1 MKTLCIDI
9 GGTGIKAIVLGPD
22 GSPVT
27 ERTRLETP
35 DPAVPDAVL
44 AVLEEI
50 AKGQG
55 EFDQVSIGFPGVVKD
70 GMTWTAPNL
79 DEGWAGVE
87 LAAEMER
94 RLGKPVRVANDAD
107 IQGLG
112 VIEGKG
118 FEMVITFGTGMGSGL
133 YMDGRCVPNLE
144 FGHHPFGNGET
155 YEDRV
160 ANRVR
165 KRIGNQRWN
174 KRVRKIIAQLEPIFN
189 YRRLYIG
196 GGNARHLETDRLPE
210 NVTVVDNM
218 AGLLGGIKLWSHD
231 ERLEPPPSTS
241 PR

>member
-22 GSPVT
+22 GATLT
-27 ERTRLETP
+27 ERTRVETP

-44 AVLEEI
+44 AVLEEV

-55 EFDQVSIGFPGVVKD
+55 EFDRVSIGFPGVVMD
-70 GMTWTAPNL
+70 GMTLTAPNL

-87 LAAEMER
+87 LGAEMER

-118 FEMVITFGTGMGSGL
+118 FEMVITLGTGMGSGL
-133 YMDGRCVPNLE
+133 YIDGRCVPNLE
-144 FGHHPFGNGET
+144 LGHHPFRKGET
-155 YEDRV
+155 YEDRI

-174 KRVRKIIAQLEPIFN
+174 KRVRRMIAQLEPIFN

-218 AGLLGGIKLWSHD
+218 AGLLGGIKLWV
-231 ERLEPPPSTS
+231 EG
-241 PR
+241 